1 MVESPR
7 ACEKVSY
14 IVEAQIH
21 AIQAQIESIDLRLA
35 SLGDSDEDRIE
46 EALLRAARRLL
57 LKDLRELVGFSDANC
72 SAAPAATVGGAVV
85 EA

>member
-1 MVESPR
+1 MENPR
-7 ACEKVSY
+7 ACERISY

-46 EALLRAARRLL
+46 GALLRAARRLL
-57 LKDLRELVGFSDANC
+57 LRDLRELVGFSDASC
-72 SAAPAATVGGAVV
+72 SAAPAATVSGAVV